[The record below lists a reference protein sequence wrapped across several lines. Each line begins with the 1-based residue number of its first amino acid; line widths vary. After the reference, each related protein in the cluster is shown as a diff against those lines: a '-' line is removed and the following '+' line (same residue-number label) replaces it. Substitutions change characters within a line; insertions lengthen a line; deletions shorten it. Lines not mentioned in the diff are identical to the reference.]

1 MLKLNVI
8 GHLGKDAI
16 VNNVNG
22 KSVINFSVAHSEKIK
37 DAQGNQSDKTIWV
50 DCAYWTDRVAI
61 APYLKKGTQVYAEG
75 NGDIRTYTT
84 NDGRNGVTL
93 TLRVS
98 TIQLLGSRA
107 EGDNSG
113 GNYNNNNN
121 YQQQA
126 APQQSYQQAP
136 PQQAYQPQPQQNF
149 TPPAAPSAA
158 ELTEP
163 LDDLP
168 F

>member
-1 MLKLNVI
+1 MIKLNVI
-8 GHLGKDAI
+8 GHLGKDAV
-16 VNNVNG
+16 VNNANG
-22 KSVINFSVAHSEKIK
+22 KSVINFSIAHTEKLR
-37 DAQGNQSDKTIWV
+37 DAQGNQKDKTIWV

-75 NGDIRTYTT
+75 SPDIRTYTT
-84 NDGRNGVTL
+84 NDGRNGATL
-93 TLRVS
+93 TLRVLN
-98 TIQLLGSRA
+98 IQLLGGKA
-107 EGDNSG
+107 EGDNGG
-113 GNYNNNNN
+113 GNYNNN
-121 YQQQA
+121 YQQA

-149 TPPAAPSAA
+149 NRPAAPSAA